1 MHCPTCGTESPEGY
15 TFCGGCGSQLPAGCP
30 QCGFANVPGGRFCG
44 GCGHPLTTDE
54 KLTPTPAPAPAATDA
69 ERRQLTVMFCDLVG
83 STALAGR
90 LDPEVLRDINRAYQ
104 DACAGAVTRFDG
116 FIARYMGDGVL
127 AYFGYP
133 RAHEDDAERA
143 MLAGLELV
151 EAVPALAAGLTH
163 GAGLEVRVGIATG
176 LVVVGD
182 MIGEGASQEAAVV
195 GETPNLAARLQGLAE
210 PNTVVVADAT
220 HRLAGGRFDAAQRAR
235 ITPLVG
241 RRQEVSL
248 MFERWREAREGEGQV
263 ILVSGEPGIG
273 KSRMVQAVHDD
284 TAEMKVARIRYQC
297 SPHHQDNAL
306 HPVARQ
312 ITRAARFLG
321 DDTDDTKLDK
331 LEALLSASMDH
342 TAEAVATLA
351 VLLSIPLG
359 DRYPPMEL
367 EGREH
372 KERTLA
378 TVIGQI
384 EGLAARRPVL
394 LVFEDVHWIDPT
406 TLELLD
412 ALVERTQ
419 HLPVLLLI
427 AFRPEFTAP
436 WAGLAH
442 VTFMALNRMRG
453 SHCAAMVEKVT
464 GGKPL
469 PDEVMEQIVAKTDGV
484 PLFVEELTKT
494 VLESGLVT
502 EQAGRY
508 ELTGPLPPLAIP
520 DTLQASLM
528 ARLDRLA
535 PVKEVLNIGAA
546 IGREFSHALVAAVSP
561 LSEAELLVALD
572 RLLDS
577 ELMFRRG
584 EPPHAT
590 YVFKHALV
598 RDTAY
603 ETILRSTRQA
613 LHGRIARTLEQD
625 FPDVV
630 ARVPGLLAHHFTEAG
645 LPEPAF
651 AYRQRAGDH
660 AIEHSANQEAV
671 DHLDKALAL
680 LPALP
685 EGEERID
692 NELATRITLASTLRV
707 LDRFPQAHD
716 VLERAEALAAA
727 HGRIR
732 ELAAIHH
739 CRGNIYFPQGHIE
752 ACLEQHQLALSRAL
766 EAASP
771 EHEALAL
778 SGLGDAC
785 YLRGRMIQAHD
796 YFARC
801 VDLARRHGH
810 ERTEA
815 ANLLMVAWTVLFAGE
830 LPGAASEG
838 LAAIALAE
846 RINHPRAEMI
856 ARQLVCHAWTY
867 MMRYDE
873 ARAQLTRIFELAQRL
888 GAGRFE
894 AHAFF
899 QRAAL
904 DLAEGHRDRAL
915 AEVDEGIAVS
925 RRSSHSFF
933 GPALLGL
940 RARVSTDDGQRRQ
953 DWAEAEAMMEAGC
966 PGHNRFMYC
975 LHTIEAHLEGGDW
988 DAVERY
994 AAMLEDYTAEEPL
1007 PWCDLLI
1014 ARARAL
1020 AAHGRGETD
1029 AAALRSAH
1037 VECERLGMRW
1047 ALAALDAAMASG
1059 QY

>member
-176 LVVVGD
+176 LVVAGD
-182 MIGEGASQEAAVV
+182 LIGEGASQEAAVV

-220 HRLAGGRFDAAQRAR
+220 HRLAGGRFDAAQRAGM
-235 ITPLVG
+235 TPLVG

-263 ILVSGEPGIG
+263 VLISGEPGIG
-273 KSRMVQAVHDD
+273 KSRMVQTVHDD
-284 TAEMKVARIRYQC
+284 TAEEQVARIRYQC

-312 ITRAARFLG
+312 ITRAARFLR
-321 DDTDDTKLDK
+321 DDTDPIKLDK
-331 LEALLSASMDH
+331 LEALLSASLDD
-342 TAEAVATLA
+342 TAEAVAIFA
-351 VLLSIPLG
+351 ALLSISTAGRHLTL
-359 DRYPPMEL
+359 EL
-367 EGREH
+367 AGQEL

-378 TVIGQI
+378 TVLGQI

-412 ALVERTQ
+412 TLVERTQ
-419 HLPVLLLI
+419 DLPVLLLI

-442 VTFMALNRMRG
+442 VTFMALNRMRR

-464 GGKPL
+464 AGKPL

-494 VLESGLVT
+494 VLESGLVS
-502 EQAGRY
+502 ERAGRY

-561 LSEAELLVALD
+561 VGEAELLEALD
-572 RLLDS
+572 RLLNS

-603 ETILRSTRQA
+603 ESILRSARQA
-613 LHGRIARTLEQD
+613 LHGRIARTLEQT

-630 ARVPGLLAHHFTEAG
+630 ARVPGLLAHHFTEAS

-671 DHLDKALAL
+671 DHLVKALAV
-680 LPALP
+680 LPSLP
-685 EGEERID
+685 ESEERID
-692 NELATRITLASTLRV
+692 NELTVRITLASTLRV
-707 LDRFPQAHD
+707 LDRFRQAHD
-716 VLERAEALAAA
+716 VLERAETLATA

-752 ACLEQHQLALSRAL
+752 ACLEQHQRALSCAL
-766 EAASP
+766 EAESP

-796 YFARC
+796 YFERC
-801 VDLARRHGH
+801 VELCRRHGL

-815 ANLLMVAWTVLFAGE
+815 ANRLMVAWTLMFTGK
-830 LPGAASEG
+830 LPDAVTEG
-838 LAAIALAE
+838 LAAVALAD

-856 ARQLVCHAWTY
+856 ARQMVCHGATY
-867 MMRYDE
+867 MMRHDD
-873 ARAQLTRIFELAQRL
+873 ARAQLERVLELARRL

-894 AHAFF
+894 AHALF
-899 QRAAL
+899 QKAAL

-915 AEVDEGIAVS
+915 AAADDGIAIS

-940 RARVSTDDGQRRQ
+940 RARVTADGEQRRQ
-953 DWAEAEAMMEAGC
+953 DWAEAEAMLKAGG
-966 PGHNRFMYC
+966 PGHNCFMYC
-975 LHTIEAHLEGGDW
+975 LHTIEAHLESGDW
-988 DAVERY
+988 DAAERH
-994 AAMLEDYTAEEPL
+994 AAMLENYTAEEPL

-1014 ARARAL
+1014 VRGRAL
-1020 AAHGRGETD
+1020 SAHGRGKGE
-1029 AAALRSAH
+1029 AAALQRVRA
-1037 VECERLGMRW
+1037 ECERLGMRW
-1047 ALAALDAAMASG
+1047 GIAALDRAITSG
-1059 QY
+1059 